1 VRFSGRTVLVTG
13 ASRGL
18 GRSIA
23 VAFAKEGAHVVVAY
37 RSRDQDAAETLRLS
51 NAAGNAELLRFDVTR
66 PDEVEAA
73 FEKIQ
78 AACDRIDV
86 LVNNAGISL
95 DAAFPLMDRAGWRDV
110 LDVNLNGAFHCT
122 RAAVPLMLRA
132 KKGAIVNIASVAGIR
147 ASPGQANYAAS
158 KGGLLALTRTLAAEL
173 APKGIR
179 VNAVVPGPAET
190 GIALHL
196 DRRLV
201 ARWKEMTPLGR
212 LGQPE
217 EIARAVLFLASD
229 DASFVVG
236 QALVVDGGLTL

>member
-1 VRFSGRTVLVTG
+1 MRFSGRTVLVTG